1 MAETYFMKQQSSLG
15 KVNAYIEEMM
25 EGQKVVKVFCHERE
39 NTKTLRSINQELRE
53 SAKRA
58 NRIAN
63 ILMPV
68 SCLTM

>member
-15 KVNAYIEEMM
+15 KVNAYLE
-25 EGQKVVKVFCHERE
+25 E